1 MTEMTTGECGG
12 NGMAARSDTWAVTQA
27 KASFSELIER
37 ARSGGPQTTTRN
49 GRPTT
54 IVVSIEDWDQRTK
67 RRGTLAEF
75 FASSPL
81 RGADIVIERT
91 TDGPRELEW

>member
-1 MTEMTTGECGG
+1 MEA
-12 NGMAARSDTWAVTQA
+12 NSDRWAVAKA
-27 KASFSELIER
+27 KASFSELIDR
-37 ARSGGPQTTTRN
+37 ARTVGPQTITRN
-49 GRPTT
+49 GRPTA
-54 IVVSIEDWDQRTK
+54 IVVSIEDWDQKTK